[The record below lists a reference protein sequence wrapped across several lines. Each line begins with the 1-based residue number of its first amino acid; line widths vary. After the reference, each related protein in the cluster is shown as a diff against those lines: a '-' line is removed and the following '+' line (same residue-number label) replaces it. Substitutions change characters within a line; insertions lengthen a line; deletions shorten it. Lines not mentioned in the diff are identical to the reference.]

1 MLTVLSLQVTLF
13 SLVGLGFL
21 VKRIGL
27 VGEQG
32 QKNLTD
38 LVIYVVLPSN
48 ILVAFQNG
56 TDGES
61 LMPYL
66 VILLI
71 ATGIQLI
78 SLVYGKIFYRRQPEG
93 RRKCLQ
99 YATLCNNAGF
109 IGNPIAEGIYGA
121 EGLALASVYLIPT
134 RIMMWSSGLAMF
146 SGVNDRKAAIKR
158 VILHPCI
165 ISCALGIILMVTGF
179 KLPSIVFTP
188 IQTVAKCNTALSM
201 MVIGMILER
210 IDLKHFWDKTVLV
223 YSLHRLLIM
232 PLLFWC
238 ICRLLPISETVFGVS
253 VILTAMPAGATTSI
267 LAEKYGMES
276 EFATKLVITSTLLSL
291 PTVFLWNMI
300 LA

>member
-1 MLTVLSLQVTLF
+1 MLTVLSLQITIF
-13 SLVGLGFL
+13 SLVALGFL

-27 VGEQG
+27 VGDQG

-38 LVIYVVLPSN
+38 LVIYVVLPCN
-48 ILVAFQNG
+48 ILMAFVNG
-56 TDGES
+56 TDGKN
-61 LMPYL
+61 LMSY
-66 VILLI
+66 VTILLI
-71 ATGIQLI
+71 AIGIQII
-78 SLVYGKIFYRRQPEG
+78 SLIYGKIFYRRQPEG
-93 RRKCLQ
+93 HRKCLE

-109 IGNPIAEGIYGA
+109 IGNPIAEGLYGA
-121 EGLALASVYLIPT
+121 EGLALASVYLIPV

-146 SGVNDRKAAIKR
+146 SGVHDRKATIRR
-158 VILHPCI
+158 VITHPCI
-165 ISCALGIILMVTGF
+165 VACVLGIVIMVTGL
-179 KLPSIVFTP
+179 KIPSIIATP

-210 IDLKHFWDKTVLV
+210 IDLKHFWDKTVMI
-223 YSLHRLLIM
+223 YCIHRLLIM
-232 PLLFWC
+232 PFLFWC

-291 PTVFLWNMI
+291 PTVFLWN
-300 LA
+300 LFLT